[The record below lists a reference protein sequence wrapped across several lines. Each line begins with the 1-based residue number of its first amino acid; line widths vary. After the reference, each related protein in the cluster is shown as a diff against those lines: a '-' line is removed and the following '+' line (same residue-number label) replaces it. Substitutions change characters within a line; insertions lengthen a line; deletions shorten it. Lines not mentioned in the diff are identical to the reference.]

1 MKSIMITLY
10 VVFNLVVTMCLATMN
25 NPPVIDISPLIHP
38 SLSTEEERKQVQ
50 EEIFKASNTWGFF
63 QVLNHG
69 ISSELQENL
78 LSQMKLFFHSS
89 QDIKYT
95 IKRTEYNSRGFA
107 DDELTKRLKDVKE
120 LVDIGQ
126 EPYTDLSPQAML
138 NQALDGYNQ
147 WPNEKEYIHLS
158 NFKTIMNQYY
168 SECLIL
174 SQILIQALASS
185 IPCANSNYFI
195 KEFQQHSSFLRLNY
209 YPVLINATD
218 AGAETMIPTPN
229 PIDPMAR
236 TEELPRRLGVSRHT
250 DAGALTVLLQDPNP
264 AVTSGLEVLYAIY
277 YLLYILLQLYFTIL
291 YTTTTIL
298 YYTIH
303 YYHYTLLYYI
313 YYYHHYLYYTIHY
326 YHYTLLYY
334 IYYYHHYT
342 ILYTTSDILLPLY
355 YTICTISVFFLSISY
370 SLCIRLYM

>member
-38 SLSTEEERKQVQ
+38 SLSTEAERKQVQ

-147 WPNEKEYIHLS
+147 WPNENEYIHLS

-229 PIDPMAR
+229 PIDPIAR

-291 YTTTTIL
+291 CTTTTILYYIYYYHYTLLYYTLLPLYFTILYILLPPLYYTIYYFRYTTTTIL
-298 YYTIH
+298 YYS
-303 YYHYTLLYYI
+303 I
-313 YYYHHYLYYTIHY
+313 Y
-326 YHYTLLYY
+326 
-334 IYYYHHYT
+334 
-342 ILYTTSDILLPLY
+342 
-355 YTICTISVFFLSISY
+355 TISVFFLSKVIHY
-370 SLCIRLYM
+370 VYAYICDTGV

>member
-1 MKSIMITLY
+1 MKSNMISLY
-10 VVFNLVVTMCLATMN
+10 LVFNLVVTLCLATMN

-38 SLSTEEERKQVQ
+38 SLSTEAERKQVQ

-158 NFKTIMNQYY
+158 NFKTIINQYY

-218 AGAETMIPTPN
+218 AGAETMMPTSN
-229 PIDPMAR
+229 PIDPVAR

-277 YLLYILLQLYFTIL
+277 YCIYC
-291 YTTTTIL
+291 
-298 YYTIH
+298 
-303 YYHYTLLYYI
+303 YHYT
-313 YYYHHYLYYTIHY
+313 
-326 YHYTLLYY
+326 
-334 IYYYHHYT
+334 
-342 ILYTTSDILLPLY
+342 ILLPLY
-355 YTICTISVFFLSISY
+355 YTIYCYHHYTI
-370 SLCIRLYM
+370 LYYILLPIYYYHYTILYIL